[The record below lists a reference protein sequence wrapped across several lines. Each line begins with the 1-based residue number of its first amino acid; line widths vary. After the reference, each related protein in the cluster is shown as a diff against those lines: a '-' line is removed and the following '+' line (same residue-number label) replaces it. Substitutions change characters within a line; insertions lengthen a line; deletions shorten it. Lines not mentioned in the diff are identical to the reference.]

1 MHDAVALANV
11 TGFMLFATMLK
22 QFVIGVV
29 GASTEFAFGMAL
41 EGGIVGIALLH
52 VTLQRLLRV
61 KRVLVRE
68 NLFMRQ
74 AYIAI
79 CYFK

>member
-1 MHDAVALANV
+1 
-11 TGFMLFATMLK
+11 MLK

-29 GASTEFAFGMAL
+29 GPSTEFAFGMAL
-41 EGGIVGIALLH
+41 KRRIVGIALLH

-79 CYFK
+79 RYFK